1 MNIKL
6 RDPVSA
12 VSHYLGAVLSIVA
25 MILVIV
31 NQNYFLSIH
40 NINLVTALIF
50 TVSMF
55 MLYSASG
62 IYHSLNV
69 PKDKLVFFRKLD
81 HSMIYVL
88 IAGSYTPF
96 CLAIKNQNFGF
107 KLVFLIWS
115 LAIVG
120 IIVKLCFFN
129 APRLIG
135 TAFYIV
141 LGWMVVFFLKDIIEV
156 LPPEGLFLLAAG
168 GISYTIGGILYI
180 IKKPNLKYINFHDIF
195 HIFVLIGTGLQF
207 FAVYFFIL

>member
-1 MNIKL
+1 
-6 RDPVSA
+6 A
-12 VSHYLGAVLSIVA
+12 
-25 MILVIV
+25 
-31 NQNYFLSIH
+31 
-40 NINLVTALIF
+40 
-50 TVSMF
+50 
-55 MLYSASG
+55 
-62 IYHSLNV
+62 
-69 PKDKLVFFRKLD
+69 
-81 HSMIYVL
+81 
-88 IAGSYTPF
+88 
-96 CLAIKNQNFGF
+96 
-107 KLVFLIWS
+107 LIWS

-120 IIVKLCFFN
+120 IIIKLCFFN

-135 TAFYIV
+135 TAFYII